1 MFTRWSRFNRIQII
15 KGKSIDQVLMI
26 LDIIGSLWVLRGI
39 FKVFYFQ
46 ETVKPIKCSSKI
58 DFQNE
63 HVVFL
68 DMNLIISEF
77 ISVSA

>member
-1 MFTRWSRFNRIQII
+1 
-15 KGKSIDQVLMI
+15 MI
-26 LDIIGSLWVLRGI
+26 LDIIGPLWVLRGI

-58 DFQNE
+58 DGMHFQND
-63 HVVFL
+63 HVAFL